1 MKLTKKDIPFFARII
16 GVLLIITMCVAA
28 LLSLV
33 NAITKD
39 TIAENEAKKTAE
51 AIQKLFPS
59 AAAPVS
65 TKVDVTLDDATFVA
79 LYEVKDGDAP
89 VGYYAEVAPT
99 GFKGKVN
106 MLVGVDVNGT
116 VCGIQI
122 LSHGETVGIGD
133 KIEDPDFRARLT
145 GKSGSVTYKKGAN
158 GSGSEIDGI
167 SGATYSSKAVIAG
180 TDTALKAYS
189 AYKGGAV

>member
-1 MKLTKKDIPFFARII
+1 MNVTKKDVSFFARII
-16 GVLLIITMCVAA
+16 CVLLVITMCIAG
-28 LLSLV
+28 LLALV
-33 NAITKD
+33 NAVTKD

-51 AIQKLFPS
+51 AIKNLFPN

-65 TKVDVTLDDATFVA
+65 TKVDVTLDDTSFIA
-79 LYEVKDGDAP
+79 LYEVKDGDAT

-106 MLVGVDVNGT
+106 MLVGMDVNGA

-133 KIEDPDFRARLT
+133 KIENPDFLARLT
-145 GKSGSVTYKKGAN
+145 GKSGGVTYKKGAD

>member
-1 MKLTKKDIPFFARII
+1 MTVTKKDVSYFAKII
-16 GVLLIITMCVAA
+16 GVLLLITMCVAA

-39 TIAENEAKKTAE
+39 TITENEAKKTSE
-51 AIQKLFPS
+51 AIKQLFPTATS
-59 AAAPVS
+59 PVATD
-65 TKVDVTLDDATFVA
+65 TKTALDDDSFVA
-79 LYEVKDGDAP
+79 LYKVKDGESEI
-89 VGYYAEVAPT
+89 GYYAEVAPT
-99 GFKGKVN
+99 GFKGKIT
-106 MLVGVDVNGT
+106 MLVGMDNDGK

-133 KIEDPDFRARLT
+133 KIENPDFLARLT
-145 GKSGSVTYKKGAN
+145 GKSGSVTYKKGAG

-180 TDTALKAYS
+180 TNTALKAYNT
-189 AYKGGAV
+189 YKGGAA